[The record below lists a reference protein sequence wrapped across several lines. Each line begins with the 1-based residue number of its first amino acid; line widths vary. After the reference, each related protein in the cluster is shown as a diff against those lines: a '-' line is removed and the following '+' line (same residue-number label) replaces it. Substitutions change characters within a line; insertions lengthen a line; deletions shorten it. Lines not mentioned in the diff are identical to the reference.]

1 MPPFHHTSSHS
12 APSILVHALLLQKK
26 TTFCLTLQTFAA
38 QQSSSFYFDS
48 PFLLSAMMLLNNS
61 LLPQFGFIYWIP
73 DIRLQSQRFRA
84 IFDSLC
90 QLLFLQ
96 TNKILSNFFSLEC
109 TSIHLSILHKDWK
122 ILQHREPQ
130 NREPATLTR
139 V

>member
-26 TTFCLTLQTFAA
+26 TTFCLILQTFAA
-38 QQSSSFYFDS
+38 QQSSFYFDS